1 MYTINTLL
9 ELQANSLCES
19 KIQKLSSMKKSLSL
33 LSCYLVFIVYH
44 ISSLSLDIIYISFN
58 GLTKLLLKHE
68 KKIYLPDLKGYYFL
82 IWGSLYIELTKI
94 LFEERR

>member
-1 MYTINTLL
+1 MWCFSFVIISCYLEHLYTINTLL

-33 LSCYLVFIVYH
+33 LSCYLVFILDH

-58 GLTKLLLKHE
+58 GLTKLPIKYE
-68 KKIYLPDLKGYYFL
+68 KKSIY
-82 IWGSLYIELTKI
+82 
-94 LFEERR
+94 